1 VQAAVADYNRDD
13 CRATK
18 ALRNWLEGLR
28 TGCDLAQGLDLPRP
42 QAKSGDA
49 NEKVK
54 EREARIKDVAERLK
68 AGLPDDRLA
77 WTSEQ
82 RSKALLGDLV
92 GYFQREDKCAF
103 WEHYRLRELPA
114 EDREG
119 NREMLVGLEFV
130 AVAPKQ
136 GRERSERHVYRFPA
150 QDSAIKDEEVYM
162 VASEDPD
169 DGFGTVLGTVVVM
182 DLLRG
187 EVTIREVGQGR

>member
-1 VQAAVADYNRDD
+1 LNDAEEIPDVVQAAVADYNRDD

-18 ALRNWLEGLR
+18 ALRDWLEGLR
-28 TGCDLAQGLDLPRP
+28 GLRVAQGRDLPRP
-42 QAKSGDA
+42 LARSGEA

-77 WTSEQ
+77 WTEEQ

-136 GRERSERHVYRFPA
+136 GKERKRAPCLPVPGTGLGDRGRGGLFP
-150 QDSAIKDEEVYM
+150 
-162 VASEDPD
+162 VASEDPNE
-169 DGFGTVLGTVVVM
+169 GFGTVAGH
-182 DLLRG
+182 
-187 EVTIREVGQGR
+187 GR